1 MSRFKKG
8 AASFYIVAISTLILV
23 IVAAS
28 FAAVIISEV
37 TRTSNDDLAQSAYDS
52 ALAGVEDAKL
62 AYYNY
67 QSCKEGGASSSELSC
82 AQIVNWVEG
91 NEDESLAGKDS
102 CDMVAMILGREEG
115 EVLVQESTVGNDMQQ
130 AYTCVKVTNKTDNV
144 EGTISETNPSFT
156 VRVRF
161 DEDDEAVDEVNSV
174 MNRITKMIVRWH
186 SDTDGDINDSSV
198 GADYDSVNGGL
209 FGDKKLTP
217 AVISVGMAQTSKS
230 FKLDDFEI
238 TKGDRT
244 NRGTVY
250 LVPFMEG
257 KILNE
262 DNNRGRYNV
271 TNDNFVNAAD
281 GMLKSND
288 KRANNKPFAVECSE
302 DSDYACS
309 ATVEIPRPVQS
320 DGSDDIRSNETFVFR
335 VALPYG
341 GPATHFSLEFYCGDA
356 DKCSEKVIES
366 EGTDES
372 LITDIG
378 MTVEKEYSNQAILDG
393 VQVKID
399 STGRANDLYRRVET
413 TLMPADTAMPYPL
426 YAIQVLGTGK
436 NSSLIDKIPYTT
448 CEYDFS
454 PTCSR

>member
-1 MSRFKKG
+1 MGKFKKG

-91 NEDESLAGKDS
+91 NEDESLAGKDP

-161 DEDDEAVDEVNSV
+161 DEDDEVVDEANSV

-198 GADYDSVNGGL
+198 GADYDSASGGL

-230 FKLDDFEI
+230 FRLDDFEI

-257 KILNE
+257 EILE
-262 DNNRGRYNV
+262 GDDNRYNV
-271 TNDNFVNAAD
+271 TNDNFVNAVD

-288 KRANNKPFAVECSE
+288 KRTNNKPFAVECSE
-302 DSDYACS
+302 DSDYACF

-320 DGSDDIRSNETFVFR
+320 DGSEDIRNNETFVFR

-341 GPATHFSLEFYCGDA
+341 GPATHFSLEFYCGDT

-372 LITDIG
+372 LITGIG
-378 MTVEKEYSNQAILDG
+378 MTVEKEDSNQAILDG

-399 STGRANDLYRRVET
+399 STGRANDLYRRIET

-436 NSSLIDKIPYTT
+436 NSSLINKIPYTT